1 MNKLVII
8 SFYSIKYIYYKNFID
23 KEEEHRF
30 IKLQTFT
37 NSLNF
42 NNSFS
47 GIYYAKFFIL
57 INNIFL
63 KI

>member
-8 SFYSIKYIYYKNFID
+8 SFYSIKYIYYENY
-23 KEEEHRF
+23 KEEEYRF

-47 GIYYAKFFIL
+47 GIYYAKF
-57 INNIFL
+57 
-63 KI
+63 

>member
-8 SFYSIKYIYYKNFID
+8 SFYSIKYIYYENFID
-23 KEEEHRF
+23 KEEEYRF

-47 GIYYAKFFIL
+47 GIYYAKF
-57 INNIFL
+57 
-63 KI
+63 

>member
-8 SFYSIKYIYYKNFID
+8 SFYSIKYIYYENFID
-23 KEEEHRF
+23 KEEEYRF